1 MGEMIA
7 TRAAYGEALREFGG
21 REEIMVLDADLS
33 SCTMSCRFGERY
45 PERFYNVGIAEAN
58 MVGIAAGLAAAGK
71 NVFCHSFAMFTAG
84 RAYDQIRNNVAYT
97 GLNVKIVGSHGGLT
111 AGEDGGTHQCIED
124 LSLMR
129 TVPGMTVI
137 CPCDANEA
145 REAVRA
151 LVEYKGPCYMRTG
164 RIAVE
169 NITPSY
175 PDYHFEIGKGVL
187 LRDGCD
193 VTLIATGLMVQEAV
207 WAAKLLE
214 EEGISAR
221 VIDMHTIKPLDED
234 LVVKAAAETGAIVTA
249 ENHNCYGGLG
259 SAVAEVLAKKCPAPM
274 EMAAVDDRF
283 GHSGNALE
291 LLKRYGLDAE
301 QIAAKARTA
310 MARAKAPGRGKVNCP
325 DAPGGAQDGR
335 AAGPEAGHAAGPEV
349 RRAAGPGAGCSTG
362 PEAAQACPPT
372 TD

>member
-21 REEIMVLDADLS
+21 RETVMVLDADLS
-33 SCTMSCRFGERY
+33 SCTMSCRFQELY

-71 NVFCHSFAMFTAG
+71 KVFCHSFAMFTAG
-84 RAYDQIRNNVAYT
+84 RAYDQIRNSVAYP
-97 GLNVKIVGSHGGLT
+97 GLNVTIVGSHGGLT

-137 CPCDANEA
+137 CPCDANET

-151 LVEYKGPCYMRTG
+151 LMDYKGPCYLRTG
-164 RIAVE
+164 RITVE
-169 NITPSY
+169 NITNSY
-175 PDYHFEIGKGVL
+175 PDYWFQIGRGITLK
-187 LRDGCD
+187 DGCD
-193 VTLIATGLMVQEAV
+193 VTLIAAGLMVQEAV
-207 WAAKLLE
+207 RAAGMLE
-214 EEGISAR
+214 KEGISAR
-221 VIDMHTIKPLDED
+221 VIDMHTIKPLDEE
-234 LVVKAAAETGAIVTA
+234 LVAKAARETGAIVTA

-259 SAVAEVLAKKCPAPM
+259 SAVAEVLVKKCPVPM
-274 EMAAVDDRF
+274 EMVAVNDRF

-291 LLKRYGLDAE
+291 LLKRYGLSAE
-301 QIAAKARTA
+301 MVAEKARQV
-310 MARAKAPGRGKVNCP
+310 MARAAR
-325 DAPGGAQDGR
+325 
-335 AAGPEAGHAAGPEV
+335 
-349 RRAAGPGAGCSTG
+349 
-362 PEAAQACPPT
+362 